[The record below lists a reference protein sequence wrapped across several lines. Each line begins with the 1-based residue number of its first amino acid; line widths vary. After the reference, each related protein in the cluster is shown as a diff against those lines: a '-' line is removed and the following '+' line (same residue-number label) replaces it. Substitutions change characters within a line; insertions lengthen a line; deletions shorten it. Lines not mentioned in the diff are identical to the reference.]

1 MKQQALN
8 QPKNELSN
16 ISFQQKSTALSL
28 IITGSATAYYIAN
41 MWPMRPIALANDII
55 PAGFGSLL
63 LTTMGLIIVA
73 EIILQIVLVFGA
85 GSAPEAL
92 AHEKQAALKARR
104 NAYGVLVFGA
114 TVNTSPTKYADALTA
129 VDAPMLVVVGRQDE
143 AFVAGEFET
152 AVTTHS
158 HGEVHVIDGE
168 NHNSIVTSAPAMAII
183 ETWLQDTQLAAQ
195 N

>member
-85 GSAPEAL
+85 GLRQRRWRTKASSA
-92 AHEKQAALKARR
+92 KARR
-104 NAYGVLVFGA
+104 NAYGVLVFGGGG
-114 TVNTSPTKYADALTA
+114 LG
-129 VDAPMLVVVGRQDE
+129 VG
-143 AFVAGEFET
+143 
-152 AVTTHS
+152 
-158 HGEVHVIDGE
+158 
-168 NHNSIVTSAPAMAII
+168 
-183 ETWLQDTQLAAQ
+183 
-195 N
+195 